1 MAKNKKWGVVPYREK
16 KDGTI
21 DVLVVSTAKDN
32 WVLPKG
38 NLIKRIGRKKT
49 ALREAFE
56 EAGVLGKIT
65 DEEGEIFEGKNETLH
80 LYPMKVKKLLAVW
93 PEQTRRKRRWIKLE
107 KAGHWIKRKS
117 MQKAVLELKT

>member
-16 KDGTI
+16 EDGTI

-38 NLIKRIGRKKT
+38 NLIKRIGKRKT

-56 EAGVLGKIT
+56 EAGALGKIT
-65 DEEGEIFEGKNETLH
+65 DEDGEVFEDKDETLH
-80 LYPMKVKKLLAVW
+80 LYPMKVSKLMAVW
-93 PEQTRRKRRWIKLE
+93 PEQTKRKRKWIKPR
-107 KAGHWIKRKS
+107 KAGRWIKRKS
-117 MQKAVLELKT
+117 MQRAVFELKT